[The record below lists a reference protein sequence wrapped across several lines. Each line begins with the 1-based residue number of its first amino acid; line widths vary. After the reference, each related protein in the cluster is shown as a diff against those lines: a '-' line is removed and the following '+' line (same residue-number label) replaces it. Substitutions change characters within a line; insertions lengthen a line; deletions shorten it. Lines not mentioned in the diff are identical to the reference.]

1 MDGKSLTA
9 RKLDA
14 QALKA
19 FAHPVRIRLY
29 ELLEEYGA
37 ATATQLAARIGENSG
52 VTSYHLRQ
60 LARHGLIED
69 VPERGKGKE
78 RWWRAAGYA
87 ADLDLA
93 LKDPQTAGAAEV
105 MIARLVQQRTNELG
119 AWMAQRSMPRQWIEA
134 STQSRWNMRLTRQEL
149 VELNEQVMVVV
160 NGFADR
166 VRDRLAAESVDPGTA
181 RVVVYFDS
189 LPMDVAD

>member
-1 MDGKSLTA
+1 MDLTA

-37 ATATQLAARIGENSG
+37 ATATQLAARIGENTG

-78 RWWRAAGYA
+78 RWWRAAGFS
-87 ADLDLA
+87 ADLLTA
-93 LKDPQTAGAAEV
+93 LEDPETASAAEV
-105 MIARLVQQRTNELG
+105 LLAKLVQQRHDEFSSWTRE
-119 AWMAQRSMPRQWIEA
+119 ARTMAPEWVATSM
-134 STQSRWNMRLTRQEL
+134 QSRWTVRATRQEL
-149 VELNEQVMVVV
+149 EELNARVMTMI
-160 NGFADR
+160 NEFTDARRDR
-166 VRDRLAAESVDPGTA
+166 VNPDTV
-181 RVVVYFDS
+181 RVQLYYDALPRAVPPDS
-189 LPMDVAD
+189 SS